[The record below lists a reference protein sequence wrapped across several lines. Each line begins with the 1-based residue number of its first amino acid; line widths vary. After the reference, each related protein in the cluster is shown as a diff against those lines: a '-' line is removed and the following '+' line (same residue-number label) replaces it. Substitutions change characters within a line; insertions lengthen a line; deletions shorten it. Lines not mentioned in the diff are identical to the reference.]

1 MELALPDRAQVSES
15 VDTHKPCGV
24 LSAPVSAPTL
34 IFENSGGFKV
44 KLLKVTTGLGVL
56 LLAAA
61 SAMAQAH
68 EPATI
73 SGIEFQTPKNGMVK
87 QYEDGRKA
95 KVAWHKQHNDTQP
108 LYVFETLTG
117 QDTGTY
123 LVGRF
128 GIHWADMD
136 KPSIPDEQDLAEYQQ
151 VIGGYVEKLVTQYY
165 EDLPKI
171 SNPSNDMNAK
181 FTEVITFHIRYGKND
196 DFRSAIAR
204 VNEAHKKQ
212 NSPLRYEWHHL
223 VNGGPG
229 GIYVLTFD
237 RANWAAFEDD
247 PAVKPLRE
255 DLRAAFGEQEAMS
268 IIERLNGSIESSYSS
283 IIQFRPDLSYIPAK

>member
-1 MELALPDRAQVSES
+1 
-15 VDTHKPCGV
+15 
-24 LSAPVSAPTL
+24 
-34 IFENSGGFKV
+34 V
-44 KLLKVTTGLGVL
+44 KLLKVTLGLGVL

-61 SAMAQAH
+61 STMAQAN
-68 EPATI
+68 EPASI
-73 SGIEFQTPKNGMVK
+73 AAIEFQTPKNGMVK

-95 KVAWHKQHNDTQP
+95 KAAWHKQHNDTQA
-108 LYVFETLTG
+108 LLVFETISG
-117 QDTGTY
+117 EDTGTY

-128 GIHWADMD
+128 GVHWADMD
-136 KPSIPDEQDLAEYQQ
+136 KPTIPDEQDLAEYQQ
-151 VIGGYVEKLVTQYY
+151 AIGGYVERLVTQYY

-171 SNPSNDMNAK
+171 SNPAPDMNGK

-212 NSPLRYEWHHL
+212 NSPVHYEWHHL
-223 VNGGPG
+223 VNGGQG
-229 GIYVLTFD
+229 GTYVLTFE
-237 RANWAAFEDD
+237 RANWAAFAED

-268 IIERLNGSIESSYSS
+268 IIERLNGSIESTYSS
-283 IIQFRPDLSYIPAK
+283 IIQFRPDLSYMPAK